1 MTFLSIGLVPTHQRY
16 SQNNTPKTNRG
27 RRGPEYSFKK
37 KDQLLIYKSS
47 RCTEFSLKKLLYT
60 INTVQKKSL
69 SYSTS
74 FVSKISKRG
83 VVGWRQEEYREDCL
97 GEGRKEDPVSCSSG
111 GVGVVGI
118 ALSLSRARTHSH
130 RMTQASARL
139 DGMQVLW
146 NTGLSPCFLIFQG
159 LWATG

>member
-1 MTFLSIGLVPTHQRY
+1 M
-16 SQNNTPKTNRG
+16 
-27 RRGPEYSFKK
+27 
-37 KDQLLIYKSS
+37 
-47 RCTEFSLKKLLYT
+47 
-60 INTVQKKSL
+60 
-69 SYSTS
+69 
-74 FVSKISKRG
+74 
-83 VVGWRQEEYREDCL
+83 
-97 GEGRKEDPVSCSSG
+97 SCSSG

-130 RMTQASARL
+130 RMTQVSARL